1 MNRIQR
7 NIEQPS
13 VSSRDVV
20 LSRYIPK
27 GSSSS
32 MGSRRRRGRRTRG
45 RGRRTNLLGPRSPGI
60 WSPPPFIRTARRAT
74 SGWGRSV
81 GSGIGDILSTGLN
94 TVANRGSKLV
104 KQEAK
109 KHGTK
114 IAKSIHSKGQ
124 QMVKSGLTTAK
135 RRTKSAVRKKSIAT
149 QKKVA
154 KALSSA
160 LSSAKHKSSHK
171 KRGGVKRLASAVKSI
186 TKSKTSR
193 KHRSSSRR
201 KSVHTTGTRRRRR
214 RHRGF
219 SKKRR
224 IGLSNKSLI
233 GLL

>member
-27 GSSSS
+27 GSSGN

-45 RGRRTNLLGPRSPGI
+45 RGRRNNLLGPRSPGI

-81 GSGIGDILSTGLN
+81 GSGIGDILSTGLK

-109 KHGTK
+109 KHGSK
-114 IAKSIHSKGQ
+114 IVKSIHTKGQ
-124 QMVKSGLTTAK
+124 QMVKSGLTRAK
-135 RRTKSAVRKKSIAT
+135 RRAKSAVRKKSIAT

-160 LSSAKHKSSHK
+160 LSSHK

-201 KSVHTTGTRRRRR
+201 KSVHTTGTRRKRQ

>member
-32 MGSRRRRGRRTRG
+32 SSSSSMGSRRRRRGRRTRG

-60 WSPPPFIRTARRAT
+60 WSPPPFIRTARQAT

-81 GSGIGDILSTGLN
+81 GSGIGDILSTGLK

-109 KHGTK
+109 KARYENCK
-114 IAKSIHSKGQ
+114 INTHKR
-124 QMVKSGLTTAK
+124 TTDGK
-135 RRTKSAVRKKSIAT
+135 IRTK
-149 QKKVA
+149 
-154 KALSSA
+154 
-160 LSSAKHKSSHK
+160 
-171 KRGGVKRLASAVKSI
+171 
-186 TKSKTSR
+186 
-193 KHRSSSRR
+193 
-201 KSVHTTGTRRRRR
+201 
-214 RHRGF
+214 
-219 SKKRR
+219 
-224 IGLSNKSLI
+224 NC
-233 GLL
+233 